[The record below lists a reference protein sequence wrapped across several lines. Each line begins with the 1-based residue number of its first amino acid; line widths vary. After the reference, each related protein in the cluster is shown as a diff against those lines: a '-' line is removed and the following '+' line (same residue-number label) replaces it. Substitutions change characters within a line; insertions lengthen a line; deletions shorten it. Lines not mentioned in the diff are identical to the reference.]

1 MYVNSYNNTFS
12 FENIYSSGVE
22 IITSKKLL
30 MQKSKQ
36 FSVKKA
42 NKFPEY
48 HIFTVVNISLVN
60 TLNATPCCICIQIL
74 FAI

>member
-1 MYVNSYNNTFS
+1 
-12 FENIYSSGVE
+12 
-22 IITSKKLL
+22 

-48 HIFTVVNISLVN
+48 HIFIVVIIYLVN
-60 TLNATPCCICIQIL
+60 TLNATLLHLHPNSLCNLIVH
-74 FAI
+74 